1 MRTTDV
7 MMPSPGGQPAGFSA
21 GSSAAQSGMPIL
33 HGPAEHGLFERRQTL
48 REPPR
53 PPLNEVLREPG
64 QPLDWRPGTPVP
76 RGGHQGRDR
85 PPREHGREP
94 VPEHVGVLDIGTSKI
109 VCMIATLRSAAGS
122 VGQTV
127 LQPEFAG
134 IGHQR
139 SQGIKAGVIIDLDA
153 AEYAVRAAVAQAER
167 MAGVT
172 LDDVH
177 IGVSCGRL
185 KSSHFTAE
193 AKTGRG
199 VVQPP
204 DLARL
209 TDAARAYT
217 EKDGRILV
225 HLNRLAYRLDG
236 AAGIRDP
243 IGMAGQSLSANLH
256 AVTADD
262 APLRNLLLLAER
274 CYLTPVRLVPT
285 SLASAL
291 AATTEDERRLGVTLV
306 DIGAGVTTIAVFAD
320 DHYLY
325 TDTLAYGGGHMTFDI
340 AKSLATPLAEAERI
354 KAVYGTMVTA
364 ASDQREVF
372 SYSLAGEPDGV
383 RLASN
388 KARLR
393 EILRPRVEAL
403 LIHVRDRLDAAGMS
417 AYGGG
422 RMVITGG
429 ASQVIGLAGFAAD
442 VLRRPVR
449 IGRPALLAG
458 APGSLSNPAF
468 AAVLGLV
475 AAAADPVSTALMGAR
490 RPETASGYLGRMGQW
505 LRESF

>member
-1 MRTTDV
+1 MRTTDDLLPPPAS
-7 MMPSPGGQPAGFSA
+7 PSPTAQVPGFHALGGAS
-21 GSSAAQSGMPIL
+21 L
-33 HGPAEHGLFERRQTL
+33 HPLRRDST
-48 REPPR
+48 RE
-53 PPLNEVLREPG
+53 
-64 QPLDWRPGTPVP
+64 
-76 RGGHQGRDR
+76 R

-94 VPEHVGVLDIGTSKI
+94 AAEHIGVLDIGTSKV
-109 VCMIATLRSAAGS
+109 VCLIATLRPSSTGAEPGA
-122 VGQTV
+122 V
-127 LQPEFAG
+127 LPEFAG

-153 AEYAVRAAVAQAER
+153 AEHAVRAAVAQAER

-172 LDDVH
+172 LDEVQ
-177 IGVSCGRL
+177 IGVACGRL

-193 AKTGRG
+193 ARIDRG
-199 VVQPP
+199 VVQPQ
-204 DLARL
+204 DLLRLSEGARS
-209 TDAARAYT
+209 YT
-217 EKDGRILV
+217 ERDGRSLV
-225 HLNRLAYRLDG
+225 HLNRLAYTLDG

-243 IGMAGQSLSANLH
+243 LGMAGRALSANLH

-274 CYLTPVRLVPT
+274 CYLTPARLVPT

-320 DHYLY
+320 GHYLY

-364 ASDQREVF
+364 SSDELEVF

-383 RLASN
+383 RHASN

-393 EILRPRVEAL
+393 AILRPRVEAL

-422 RMVITGG
+422 RLVVTGG
-429 ASQVIGLAGFAAD
+429 ASQVIGLAGFAAE
-442 VLRRPVR
+442 VLQRPVR

-458 APGSLSNPAF
+458 APSSLSSPAF
-468 AAVLGLV
+468 ATALGLL
-475 AAAADPVSTALMGAR
+475 AASSDPLSAALTRAR
-490 RPETASGYLGRMGQW
+490 QPELASGYLGRMGQW